1 MTDRLLRLVTGT
13 TPARPVG
20 LGRIFLG
27 VAAGLEVTST
37 ITSHR
42 LDRVLRAGVIE
53 APWFDW
59 LPRLSESG
67 GRLFLVAWLVAVV
80 LFTVG
85 WHTRVTGAAAVVAV
99 TYYLA
104 LDQQLYA
111 NHVYLLAVLLLL
123 FVLADA
129 GAAVSVD
136 ARRGRGRRVV
146 PRWPVFLLVAQLA
159 VVYGF
164 ATLSKLNADWL
175 SGDVLAANMVRI
187 GSVDLPSALEREGVY
202 VTFAIGTVLVE
213 GFLAFAFYVRRLRRA
228 AVLVGL
234 AFHLSIILTV
244 DRWSPYAVNGFTV
257 FGLEMVALYVVATG
271 DLVDEWATA
280 VRRRLPA
287 RRAAVPT
294 PTPTP

>member
-1 MTDRLLRLVTGT
+1 VTDRLLRLVTDA

-20 LGRIFLG
+20 IGRILLG
-27 VAAGLEVTST
+27 VAACLEVAST

-53 APWFDW
+53 APRIDW
-59 LPRLSESG
+59 LPRLSQTG

-85 WHTRVTGAAAVVAV
+85 WRTRATGGAALLAV

-104 LDQQLYA
+104 LDQQLYS

-136 ARRGRGRRVV
+136 AGRGRGRADV

-175 SGDVLAANMVRI
+175 SGDVLAVNLVRI
-187 GSVDLPSALEREGVY
+187 GSLDLPSALERDGLYETV
-202 VTFAIGTVLVE
+202 AIGTILVE
-213 GFLAFAFYVRRLRRA
+213 GFLAFAFYVPRLRRA
-228 AVLVGL
+228 AVLVGI
-234 AFHLSIILTV
+234 AFHLSIIVTV

-257 FGLEMVALYVVATG
+257 FALEMVALYAVCCGELLDA
-271 DLVDEWATA
+271 WSRA
-280 VRRRLPA
+280 VRRRLPV
-287 RRAAVPT
+287 RRTSVPRPT
-294 PTPTP
+294 P